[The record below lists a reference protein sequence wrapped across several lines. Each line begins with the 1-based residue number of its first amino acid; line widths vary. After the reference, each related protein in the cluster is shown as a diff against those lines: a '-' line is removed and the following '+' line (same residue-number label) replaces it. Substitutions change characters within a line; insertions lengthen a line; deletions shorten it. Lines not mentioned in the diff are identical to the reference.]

1 MKFIAIV
8 AIAATLTAGLPTAR
22 VVIKDT
28 PVARDEGLALIEA
41 RQSSS
46 SRSELENGSSSAC
59 PQAILIFA
67 RGSTE
72 AGNMGTT
79 VGPIL
84 ASALEDEYGDGIWI
98 QGVGGAYTAGLA
110 ENLLP
115 KGTNQASI
123 DEAKRLFTLA
133 NSKCPNT
140 PVVTGGYSQG
150 TAVVGNA
157 LTELGSTVQ
166 NQVKGAVLF
175 GYTKNQQNNGRIP
188 SYPTDRTRVYCETED
203 AVCFGTLIIT
213 PAHFLYDD
221 DAAGDAPQFLISK
234 ISGN

>member
-1 MKFIAIV
+1 M
-8 AIAATLTAGLPTAR
+8 
-22 VVIKDT
+22 
-28 PVARDEGLALIEA
+28 
-41 RQSSS
+41 
-46 SRSELENGSSSAC
+46 
-59 PQAILIFA
+59 
-67 RGSTE
+67 
-72 AGNMGTT
+72 
-79 VGPIL
+79 GPIL

-140 PVVTGGYSQG
+140 PVVTGGYRQVPNIPFYFIQLAHRYSQG